1 MSTLVGA
8 ILAAGRGTRMRPFS
22 DWTPK
27 PAFPICN
34 RPLIAYQIDLMR
46 SLGIEDIVVL
56 VGHRGFEITRVL
68 GDGAE
73 FGVRLRYVEQTQMLG
88 IAHGVGCLEPYI
100 DQPFLLF
107 LGDIFFVA
115 HDLAEMPR
123 LLAEQGGGAVLAT
136 KLEPDREAIRRNFSV
151 VLDERGFVTRV
162 VEKPRHPASM
172 LKGVGLYLFDVAIF
186 DAVRRTPRTA
196 MRDEYELT
204 DSIQVLIADGHPVR
218 VASVVDDDV
227 NVTTP
232 DDLLEVNLRHAKH
245 VPAAQLIGAGC
256 RIHPGATI
264 ENSVLG
270 RNVVV
275 QHPIRIRDSLLLDDT
290 VVASRATLERV
301 VMTPAGQVK
310 CSDPAAATNRD
321 D

>member
-1 MSTLVGA
+1 VSGLVGA

-27 PAFPICN
+27 PAFPICK
-34 RPLIAYQIDLMR
+34 RKLIAYQIDQMS
-46 SLGIEDIVVL
+46 SLGIYDIEVL
-56 VGHRGFEITRVL
+56 VVNRGFEITRLL

-88 IAHGVGCLEPYI
+88 IAHAVGCLEPHI

-115 HDLAEMPR
+115 RDLAEMPR

-151 VLDERGFVTRV
+151 VLDERNFVTRV
-162 VEKPRHPASM
+162 VEKPRHPATK

-204 DSIQVLIADGHPVR
+204 DSIQVLIGDGHPVR

-232 DDLLEVNLRHAKH
+232 DDLLDVNLRHAKN
-245 VPAAQLIGAGC
+245 VPAAQLTGAGC

-270 RNVVV
+270 NNVVV

-290 VVASRATLERV
+290 VVASRTALERV
-301 VMTPAGQVK
+301 VMTPTGQVA
-310 CSDPAAATNRD
+310 CSDPAAGTNGD

>member
-1 MSTLVGA
+1 VTKLVGA

-46 SLGIEDIVVL
+46 SLGIDEVVVL
-56 VGHRGFEITRVL
+56 VGHRGFEITRLL
-68 GDGAE
+68 GEGAE

-88 IAHGVGCLEPYI
+88 IAHAVGCLEPHI

-115 HDLAEMPR
+115 RDLAEMPR

-136 KLEPDREAIRRNFSV
+136 KIEPDREAIRRNFSV
-151 VLDERGFVTRV
+151 ALDERGMVTRV
-162 VEKPRHPASM
+162 IEKPRHPANR
-172 LKGVGLYLFDVAIF
+172 LKGVGLYLFDVSIF

-204 DSIQVLIADGHPVR
+204 DSIQVMIDDGHPVR
-218 VASVVDDDV
+218 VANVVDDDV

-232 DDLLEVNLRHAKH
+232 DDLLAVNLRHAKN
-245 VPAAQLIGAGC
+245 VPPAQLRGAGC
-256 RIHPGATI
+256 RIHPGASI

-270 RNVVV
+270 RNVEVE
-275 QHPIRIRDSLLLDDT
+275 HPIRIRDSLILDDV
-290 VVASRATLERV
+290 VVASRGPVERMV
-301 VMTPAGQVK
+301 ITPTGQVA
-310 CSDPAAATNRD
+310 CGEPVAPAEPDA
-321 D
+321 